1 MYLHISTG
9 FHFDEGDVAR
19 AFPDDFPH
27 DFVFDLGGLL
37 VHAWEHIYRGG

>member
-1 MYLHISTG
+1 MWVWDWVWVYLHISTG

-37 VHAWEHIYRGG
+37 VHA